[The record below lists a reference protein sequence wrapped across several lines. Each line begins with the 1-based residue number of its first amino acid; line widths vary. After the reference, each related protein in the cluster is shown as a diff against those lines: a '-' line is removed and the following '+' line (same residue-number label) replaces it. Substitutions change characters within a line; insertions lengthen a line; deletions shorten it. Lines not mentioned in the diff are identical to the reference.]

1 MLSVN
6 WGTVIW
12 TTIAFLSVLFLLKKM
27 AWAPILQSLKERTES
42 IENALLSAERAKEEM
57 SKLQSSNEQL
67 LREAR
72 AERDGMLKD
81 ARDAKDKMIAEA
93 KAKAK
98 EEGDRVIQSARE
110 TIRNEKMSAIAEL
123 KNQVGILSIEIAE
136 KIVKEKLSTD
146 EKQKELVNNLLKEV
160 KLS

>member
-27 AWAPILQSLKERTES
+27 AWGPILQSLKERTES

-81 ARDAKDKMIAEA
+81 ARDAKDKMISEA
-93 KAKAK
+93 KSKAK
-98 EEGDRVIQSARE
+98 EEGDRIIQSARE
-110 TIRNEKMSAIAEL
+110 TIKNEKMAAIQEL
-123 KNQVGILSIEIAE
+123 KSQVGVLSIEIAE
-136 KIVKEKLSTD
+136 KIVKEKLSND
-146 EKQKELVNNLLKEV
+146 ERQKELVSNLLKEV

>member
-27 AWAPILQSLKERTES
+27 AWGPILQSLKERTES

-67 LREAR
+67 LRDAR
-72 AERDGMLKD
+72 AERDGMIKD
-81 ARDAKDKMIAEA
+81 ARDAKDKMISEA
-93 KAKAK
+93 KTKAK
-98 EEGDRVIQSARE
+98 EEGDRMVQSARE
-110 TIRNEKMSAIAEL
+110 SIKNEKMAAIQEL
-123 KNQVGILSIEIAE
+123 KNQVGLLSLEIAE
-136 KIVKEKLSTD
+136 KLVKEKLSSD